1 MQRYARPSPAAAD
14 VGAENPA
21 EAPSPRKHFLGN
33 GNATG
38 NATHAY
44 KNTLTHSNQEE
55 RTNGEEEKRNKQTG
69 SGQEKSVIK
78 SKCKQKQML

>member
-55 RTNGEEEKRNKQTG
+55 RTNGEKRNKQTG

>member
-1 MQRYARPSPAAAD
+1 MQRYARPSPADRLMWA
-14 VGAENPA
+14 GNPA
-21 EAPSPRKHFLGN
+21 EAPSPREHFLGD

-55 RTNGEEEKRNKQTG
+55 RTNGEEEEKTNKPVADK
-69 SGQEKSVIK
+69 KSR
-78 SKCKQKQML
+78 